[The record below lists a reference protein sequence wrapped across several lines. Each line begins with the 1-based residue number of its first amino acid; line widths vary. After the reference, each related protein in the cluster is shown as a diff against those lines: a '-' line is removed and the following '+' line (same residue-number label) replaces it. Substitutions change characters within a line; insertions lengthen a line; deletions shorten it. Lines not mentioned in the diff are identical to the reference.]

1 MSGSCSYHAKRF
13 CRPRLDSG
21 LAQRTCCTSSRPR
34 SWFSESP
41 DILPEHLSAAVRAP
55 LKAAAGGEA
64 GLQDLPTLDALE
76 QAHIETVLR
85 AAHGHRGQA
94 ARVLGISERNPYRKL
109 RIYGLLD

>member
-1 MSGSCSYHAKRF
+1 MSGSCSYHAKRC
-13 CRPRLDSG
+13 CRTRLDSG
-21 LAQRTCCTSSRPR
+21 LAQTNLLHVIEAAIVV
-34 SWFSESP
+34 SESP

-94 ARVLGISERNPYRKL
+94 ARVLGISERNLYRKL